1 MGWFQ
6 SAELLSDPLRPSFQE
21 RKAKCDLLASLNV
34 SFLVLRNLCNNS
46 VFVLYAGCL
55 LCLSNTT
62 LDRDADSQDE
72 HGVILESELY
82 HRLREVLPSLSLLIP
97 RLLTSHG

>member
-1 MGWFQ
+1 MT
-6 SAELLSDPLRPSFQE
+6 DTLRPSFQE
-21 RKAKCDLLASLNV
+21 RKAKRDLLASLNV

-46 VFVLYAGCL
+46 VFVLYPGSL
-55 LCLSNTT
+55 LCVSNTT

-72 HGVILESELY
+72 HDVILESEHY
-82 HRLREVLPSLSLLIP
+82 HRQLREVLPSLSLLIP